1 MTADDLLD
9 RELLGSQFQ
18 RLVRELVR
26 GSITRNAFQRW
37 ELEILI
43 DFDACALDAKQ
54 RDRILRQYE
63 RSVGR
68 ELAKG
73 SGPPMKLS
81 DFIQLRRTRRPSTE

>member
-9 RELLGSQFQ
+9 RELLSSRFQ
-18 RLVRELVR
+18 RLVRELIR

-37 ELEILI
+37 ELDILV
-43 DFDACALDAKQ
+43 DFDACALEAKQ
-54 RDRILRQYE
+54 RIGILRQYE
-63 RSVGR
+63 RAVGR

-81 DFIQLRRTRRPSTE
+81 EFIQLRSTRRPSTE

>member
-54 RDRILRQYE
+54 RDGILRQYE
-63 RSVGR
+63 RAVGR